1 MHREESPR
9 ARPADAEN
17 RGMNA
22 WIHCKRF
29 DSPNVTEAAGLTQW
43 GSSWRRERVPVKT
56 TGMQKPQIR
65 KNCGNLW
72 KSDEPGRRNSYRDL
86 GTSGVSPGLRLTQCG
101 RKYSS
106 ALSCPGK

>member
-72 KSDEPGRRNSYRDL
+72 KSQKAPLFARRGRGATRH
-86 GTSGVSPGLRLTQCG
+86 PQ
-101 RKYSS
+101 
-106 ALSCPGK
+106 CPGHLLLHIHTG